1 LAACAASLT
10 PAGFWPAH
18 MPRVQVDVVLVHPS
32 SVIQI
37 GLAPSPL
44 AVITSWTVRKPRK
57 LKRATLPSS
66 R

>member
-10 PAGFWPAH
+10 PEGFWPAH
-18 MPRVQVDVVLVHPS
+18 MPREQVEVVVVQPS

-44 AVITSWTVRKPRK
+44 AP
-57 LKRATLPSS
+57 
-66 R
+66 